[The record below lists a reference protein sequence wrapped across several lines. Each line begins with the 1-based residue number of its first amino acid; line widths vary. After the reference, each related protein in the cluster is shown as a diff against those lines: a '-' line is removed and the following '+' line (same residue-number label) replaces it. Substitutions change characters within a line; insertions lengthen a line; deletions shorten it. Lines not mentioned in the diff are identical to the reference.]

1 MTGELVEV
9 TTSVQRRRRGS
20 TEKWL
25 RRWRLV
31 PVIGGGARGW
41 VPYEPA
47 ISVAALD
54 DAASGLGG
62 SGRGVGADS
71 RGDIEHRGSGDR
83 DCGGPLRVTGS
94 VDPEVLFA
102 SIDALVS
109 AARCRCFAFQAG
121 GACGSPQV
129 ARTCARVRW
138 ARASVQDT
146 LCQDPHSGHLFLFRS
161 RRGDLIKML
170 LARQAGAMSVREGVA
185 AGPLYLALAGQWGVG
200 DHARAARLLLER
212 IDWRARRRTWVP
224 ETAGCSAITGSE
236 AQDRGT

>member
-1 MTGELVEV
+1 MTPPLGSGAAVAVSEPIAAATSRIGVVEI
-9 TTSVQRRRRGS
+9 
-20 TEKWL
+20 E
-25 RRWRLV
+25 
-31 PVIGGGARGW
+31 IGGDRCGS
-41 VPYEPA
+41 P
-47 ISVAALD
+47 
-54 DAASGLGG
+54 AASIPRSYL
-62 SGRGVGADS
+62 
-71 RGDIEHRGSGDR
+71 
-83 DCGGPLRVTGS
+83 LRS
-94 VDPEVLFA
+94 EA
-102 SIDALVS
+102 IVS